1 MADEIVSAAQRSL
14 ETQLNSVRFQS
25 GVEEGRWKVLQY
37 QYPVIEVE
45 VTARDPN
52 SGRAASL
59 EFQLLCD
66 NFPALGP
73 FVQHWN
79 HVSRS
84 RPIPPA
90 NSDYSS
96 PGVVD
101 ALKTWSRDGSTTNEY
116 GGIYRAWQRYAALH
130 NSWAQKRPD
139 EAWRRD
145 RHITFIMEHLYALV
159 AEHASWMGR
168 ARAA

>member
-1 MADEIVSAAQRSL
+1 MAEETTSAAQRSL
-14 ETQLNSVRFQS
+14 EAQLNSVRFQA
-25 GVEEGRWKVLQY
+25 GVEQGRWKIQRYAFPEL
-37 QYPVIEVE
+37 EVE
-45 VTARDPN
+45 VTAGDPF
-52 SGRAASL
+52 GGQVARF

-73 FVQHWN
+73 FVQHWD
-79 HVSRS
+79 HAARR
-84 RPIPPA
+84 RPEPPPA
-90 NSDYSS
+90 GKSS

-101 ALKTWSRDGSTTNEY
+101 ALKTWGRDGSNTGEY

-130 NSWAQKRPD
+130 NAWASKRPD

-159 AEHASWMGR
+159 AEHAAWLAWSC
-168 ARAA
+168 AA